1 MNLVGEI
8 SDRVI
13 VLDYGQKI
21 AEGRYHDVVND
32 PKVLE
37 AYLGKRDEGEEETA

>member
-1 MNLVGEI
+1 MDI

-21 AEGRYHDVVND
+21 AEGAPEEVRSNQDVID
-32 PKVLE
+32 
-37 AYLGKRDEGEEETA
+37 AYLGLSHD